1 MSRIVITG
9 ARGYIGSTFA
19 AAMAADGHALRL
31 VSRSSKPQDPETPR
45 LTNVEHRAADLRNP
59 QGWLRLL
66 HGASAVVHLS
76 SRTDLRAAEHDPAG
90 DRVLNVEPVYA
101 LVRAAEQYRTT
112 VAVIFA
118 SSTSIAGDAHTNPI
132 NEHTPDRPC
141 SVYDR
146 HKLECEVVLGDAV
159 RRGVLQACSLR
170 LPTVYG
176 YGAGVSSTNPN
187 RGILNVMIRRASRG
201 EPLTLYG
208 DGSAIRDFIHVDDVC
223 DAFRRAI
230 ARPDIG
236 EGKHYVIGTGRGY
249 TLAEAF
255 KCVAQEASRVIG
267 RKVKISHV
275 PEPPDLHAIER
286 SNFIGDAAKFRELT
300 GWHPQVDLRSGIRDY
315 FERLLASAQTASVV

>member
-1 MSRIVITG
+1 MNRIVITG
-9 ARGYIGSTFA
+9 ARGYIGRTLA
-19 AAMAADGHALRL
+19 AALTADGHALRL
-31 VSRSSKPQDPETPR
+31 VSRLSEPQGLETPR
-45 LTNVEHRAADLRNP
+45 LTNVEHRAVDLRNP
-59 QGWLRLL
+59 QDWLRLL
-66 HGASAVVHLS
+66 DGAGAVVHLS
-76 SRTDLRAAEHDPAG
+76 SRTDLRAAEADPAG
-90 DRVLNVEPVYA
+90 DRALNVEPVYA
-101 LVRAAEQYRTT
+101 LVRGAQQCTIP
-112 VAVIFA
+112 VPVIFA
-118 SSTSIAGDAHTNPI
+118 SSTSIVGDAHTNPV

-146 HKLECEVVLGDAV
+146 HKLECEAVLGDAV
-159 RRGVLQACSLR
+159 QRGTLQACSLR

-176 YGAGVSSTNPN
+176 YGAGVSSTNPS

-208 DGSAIRDFIHVDDVC
+208 DGSVVRDFIHIDDVC

-236 EGKHYVIGTGRGY
+236 EGKYYVIGTGRGY

-255 KCVAQEASRVIG
+255 ECVAQEASRVIG
-267 RKVKISHV
+267 RKVEISHV

-300 GWHPQVDLRSGIRDY
+300 GWHPQVDLRSGIRDF
-315 FERLLASAQTASVV
+315 FERLLASAQTASLV